1 MNLQENFLFILC
13 SASHGLGL
21 DLGLLVLNQGR
32 LSMAN
37 GKIKT
42 IVYDFLLNTKNDS
55 IIAFIRVTFFKMRW
69 YKVFID
75 I

>member
-13 SASHGLGL
+13 SASRGLGL